1 MRISYNMPA
10 LTLNFLQNQALR
22 RQSGNLLRISSGL
35 KLNSA
40 KDNPSGMVQSQNI
53 KLQIGGLQAATRNV
67 QDGVSMLQTAE
78 GGLQEITS
86 MIQRIRE
93 LTLQAGNGTTTPSD
107 RSVIQNEIDQL
118 LDGINSTADQ
128 TEFNGLKLLGQN
140 EEDKVL
146 SMPIGANVG
155 ESTDI
160 PQLDLTNSEQSDIP
174 ELYLIKSGK
183 GKNVLDGNVD
193 DALNIIDSTLNK
205 VISYRSKYG
214 ALENKFESNYY
225 NMQELTDRMIG
236 ADSNLTDAD
245 IAEEIVGYSKESII
259 VQASNAMIAQ
269 ANELPQDV
277 LKILE
282 NVRK

>member
-1 MRISYNMPA
+1 MPA

-245 IAEEIVGYSKESII
+245 IAEEMVGYSKENI
-259 VQASNAMIAQ
+259 VIQASNAMIAQ

>member
-245 IAEEIVGYSKESII
+245 IAEEMVGYSKENI
-259 VQASNAMIAQ
+259 VIQASNAMIAQ

>member
-10 LTLNFLQNQALR
+10 LTLNFLQNQALK
-22 RQSGNLLRISSGL
+22 RQSGNLIRISGGL

-53 KLQIGGLQAATRNV
+53 KLQIGGLQTAARNV

-86 MIQRIRE
+86 MIQRIRQ

-118 LDGINSTADQ
+118 LDGISSMADQ

-146 SMPIGANVG
+146 SMQIGANAG
-155 ESTDI
+155 ESADI
-160 PQLDLTNSEQSDIP
+160 PQLDLTNSEQSDIS

-183 GKNVLDGNVD
+183 GKDVLDGNVD
-193 DALNIIDSTLNK
+193 DALTAIDSTLNK

-225 NMQELTDRMIG
+225 NMQELTDRMID
-236 ADSNLTDAD
+236 ADSGLSDAD

-282 NVRK
+282 NTRK